1 MVRLIAI
8 AGALLSFLA
17 ASGAS
22 AQDFDETIHGDEIV
36 IESPER
42 FSLELRVGVYQPDT
56 AAFDMIFDD
65 LGPML
70 GVELDVI
77 VFRLEDIGW
86 LGVGGSFGWGS
97 YSGFTLATD
106 GTPTNEETVLTLM
119 PFPVLAV
126 LRIDVLAR
134 LLDIPFAFQGK
145 IGPDFVLWIN
155 DGRTSTS
162 NVAIGLRWAA
172 QVALE
177 LDWFDRRAARGLDD
191 EWGINHS
198 YFFFEIYGSTAGGS
212 MEVATPFAW
221 TLGLSLTF

>member
-1 MVRLIAI
+1 MARLIAL
-8 AGALLSFLA
+8 GALLSCPL

-22 AQDFDETIHGDEIV
+22 AQDFDETIHGEQIV

-56 AAFDMIFDD
+56 AAFDMVFDD

-77 VFRLEDIGW
+77 VYRLEDVGW
-86 LGVGGSFGWGS
+86 IGVGGSFGWGS
-97 YSGFTLATD
+97 YSGFTLGPD
-106 GTPTNEETVLTLM
+106 GMPTNEETTLTLM

-126 LRIDVLAR
+126 LRVDVLAR
-134 LLDIPFAFQGK
+134 LLDIPIVFMGK

-155 DGRTSTS
+155 DGRTTSS
-162 NVAIGLRWAA
+162 NVAIGLRWGA

-198 YFFFEIYGSTAGGS
+198 YLFFELYGSTAGGS
-212 MEVATPFAW
+212 MEVGTPFAW
-221 TLGLSLTF
+221 AIGLSLTF